1 MKTGS
6 ALGSSFLKNVVR
18 SKEFLLML
26 SLPVLYLIINNYLPM
41 IGSIIAFKDINYI
54 DGIFGSPWA
63 GFKNFYYLFTT
74 EDAFIITRNT
84 ILYNLCFILLNIIIP
99 VSLALLINEIRGR
112 LLPRI
117 YQTVFLFPYFIS
129 MVVVSYLVFALLSH
143 ENGFMNRSVLPFL
156 HMDPINWYNEPK
168 YWPFI
173 LPAFHVWKTAGYT
186 TIVYLASL
194 SGIDQQYYEAIAID
208 GGGKWK
214 QIRHVSLPFLK
225 PVIIIMTLFEVG
237 KIFNSDFGLFY
248 QVPLQSGSLFS
259 VTNVI
264 DTYVYRGLI
273 QTNDLG
279 MASAAGFYQAIV
291 GLILVLFVNA
301 VIRKINPDNALF

>member
-6 ALGSSFLKNVVR
+6 IRGHSFFKNLVR

-26 SLPVLYLIINNYLPM
+26 LLPVFYLIINNYLPM
-41 IGSIIAFKDINYI
+41 IGTIIAFKDINYI
-54 DGIFGSPWA
+54 DGIFGSPWV

-84 ILYNLCFILLNIIIP
+84 ILYNLSFIALNIIIP
-99 VSLALLINEIRGR
+99 VSLALLINELRGR
-112 LLPRI
+112 LLPRM
-117 YQTVFLFPYFIS
+117 YQTVLLFPYFIS

-143 ENGFMNRSVLPFL
+143 ENGLMNRTVLPLL
-156 HMDPINWYNEPK
+156 HMEPINWYNEPK

-173 LPAFHVWKTAGYT
+173 LPAVHVWKTAGYT

-225 PVIIIMTLFEVG
+225 PVIIIMTLFEIG

-248 QVPLQSGSLFS
+248 QVPLQSGSLFT

-291 GLILVLFVNA
+291 GLILVLVVNA
-301 VIRKINPDNALF
+301 VIRKINPENALF